1 MKNSRVDGVIYAKY
15 KHDDNLDR
23 IIEIDEQFTRFL
35 GYTMED
41 ITAQDIGLMDLI
53 FEEDKE
59 VYSALVDKCF
69 AEREEAYIAHYV
81 KAMDGSAVFVF
92 CYGKRYTADNGH
104 VIIEVI
110 IGELTGLYKSA
121 QKSQEN
127 QIILKSVLDNF
138 MGGVGIFT
146 VDGRQFSSSYLSEGF
161 FDVIGM
167 DKDMFANDFKDFSR
181 LLYGEDILKLYRDVG
196 NCISTGNNTIG
207 EYRFINLDNGFHWM
221 QVRFSLLDKEEGLP
235 RISAFFMDITDS
247 KLEQQRLQARN
258 KELSF
263 KSEIDS
269 LTGVYNHNAFIQH
282 AISFMEQHKGV
293 YAALLIIDIDDFKL
307 VNDILGHYE
316 GDRVLMETAKRLNE
330 LSVNKGFAGRLG
342 GDEFAIFLNRVA
354 GQGDAVAFA
363 EDLCN
368 NMSEIK
374 LKTGFSVSV
383 GIYGDKSGQE
393 TFQDLYAK
401 ADQALYAAKRAGKNG
416 YVLYD
421 NIRKEAKYEE
431 KDIDSSFFSESGF
444 VLDEMSDIIYICD
457 AENYELLFINKV
469 LKEHFHIESDD
480 EAFYKGKKC
489 YEILHGF
496 NKPCDYCTKECL
508 AEKGDYLFQYHE
520 NKTNHNYVC
529 KERMVYFANRKA
541 RMIVAMDVTD
551 GNDIVK
557 ALSGRF
563 ELEEA
568 LKGCML
574 EMASSVEYKKTCR
587 KTLSI
592 LGDYYRADRIC
603 FFTDNGE
610 NKDYFEWYGSR
621 MDALLDDDYHIKEQ
635 YRNGIWCNEILDNK
649 PVVLNEV
656 EGLKKSKP
664 EIYQQLMDSKVWS
677 LYSMPVKH
685 ERLKG
690 KLLVCNP
697 KNHLGDLTVL
707 ELLTIFLS
715 NEISKWEIWQYRK
728 YEVYHDKLTGT
739 LNRAAYIDD
748 ISKLQDADRLG
759 YLLADVDN
767 LKEVNNQFGFEYGNQ
782 MVKQIADILKNTF
795 DGYKVYRFDG
805 DDFAV
810 CCENIEKTD
819 FMERV
824 DCVRTLLEAHP
835 VGASIGYV
843 WDDFDKNLQVM
854 NTHAEEMLKLNKQ
867 KCLRRNVS
875 DNQDARKYSE
885 ENVSKWLNNGNFMIY
900 LQPKIDLNTDELCG
914 AEALVRLNHP
924 VHGILTP
931 DRFIPQLETVGI
943 IAAVDLWV
951 FEQVCETLHRWKREG
966 KTMVPVSFNFSRK
979 TLLEEELI
987 EKMEEII
994 KRYQVDREYLEVEI
1008 TETVGSL
1015 EHDMVSEI
1023 AKRLHGRS
1031 FRLSMDDFGTK
1042 YSSISVLSLMRF
1054 DELKIDRSMVWNLAG
1069 NEISQKLVKHIIAM
1083 CADIGIECIAEGVE
1097 TEEQR
1102 QLLKSLNCVK
1112 AQGYYYSKPISVK
1125 EFEEYYN

>member
-374 LKTGFSVSV
+374 
-383 GIYGDKSGQE
+383 
-393 TFQDLYAK
+393 
-401 ADQALYAAKRAGKNG
+401 
-416 YVLYD
+416 
-421 NIRKEAKYEE
+421 
-431 KDIDSSFFSESGF
+431 
-444 VLDEMSDIIYICD
+444 
-457 AENYELLFINKV
+457 
-469 LKEHFHIESDD
+469 
-480 EAFYKGKKC
+480 
-489 YEILHGF
+489 
-496 NKPCDYCTKECL
+496 
-508 AEKGDYLFQYHE
+508 
-520 NKTNHNYVC
+520 
-529 KERMVYFANRKA
+529 
-541 RMIVAMDVTD
+541 
-551 GNDIVK
+551 
-557 ALSGRF
+557 
-563 ELEEA
+563 
-568 LKGCML
+568 
-574 EMASSVEYKKTCR
+574 
-587 KTLSI
+587 
-592 LGDYYRADRIC
+592 
-603 FFTDNGE
+603 
-610 NKDYFEWYGSR
+610 
-621 MDALLDDDYHIKEQ
+621 
-635 YRNGIWCNEILDNK
+635 
-649 PVVLNEV
+649 
-656 EGLKKSKP
+656 
-664 EIYQQLMDSKVWS
+664 
-677 LYSMPVKH
+677 
-685 ERLKG
+685 
-690 KLLVCNP
+690 
-697 KNHLGDLTVL
+697 
-707 ELLTIFLS
+707 
-715 NEISKWEIWQYRK
+715 
-728 YEVYHDKLTGT
+728 
-739 LNRAAYIDD
+739 
-748 ISKLQDADRLG
+748 
-759 YLLADVDN
+759 
-767 LKEVNNQFGFEYGNQ
+767 
-782 MVKQIADILKNTF
+782 
-795 DGYKVYRFDG
+795 
-805 DDFAV
+805 
-810 CCENIEKTD
+810 
-819 FMERV
+819 
-824 DCVRTLLEAHP
+824 
-835 VGASIGYV
+835 
-843 WDDFDKNLQVM
+843 
-854 NTHAEEMLKLNKQ
+854 
-867 KCLRRNVS
+867 
-875 DNQDARKYSE
+875 
-885 ENVSKWLNNGNFMIY
+885 
-900 LQPKIDLNTDELCG
+900 
-914 AEALVRLNHP
+914 
-924 VHGILTP
+924 
-931 DRFIPQLETVGI
+931 
-943 IAAVDLWV
+943 
-951 FEQVCETLHRWKREG
+951 
-966 KTMVPVSFNFSRK
+966 
-979 TLLEEELI
+979 
-987 EKMEEII
+987 
-994 KRYQVDREYLEVEI
+994 
-1008 TETVGSL
+1008 
-1015 EHDMVSEI
+1015 
-1023 AKRLHGRS
+1023 
-1031 FRLSMDDFGTK
+1031 
-1042 YSSISVLSLMRF
+1042 
-1054 DELKIDRSMVWNLAG
+1054 
-1069 NEISQKLVKHIIAM
+1069 
-1083 CADIGIECIAEGVE
+1083 
-1097 TEEQR
+1097 
-1102 QLLKSLNCVK
+1102 
-1112 AQGYYYSKPISVK
+1112 
-1125 EFEEYYN
+1125 